1 MGGLWTGRGPGVRW
15 SASST
20 SGEAQARPTPSPAL
34 GVDFFCPGESQL
46 WSPPRPGRGVTPPLG
61 LCRLNPQLGADIMLD
76 EVSDAVLV
84 NALWE
89 TEVYLYEHREQL
101 QKLVQLLL
109 SP

>member
-1 MGGLWTGRGPGVRW
+1 MVSPSFRAVLCSPGPP
-15 SASST
+15 
-20 SGEAQARPTPSPAL
+20 QPKFLSPCRL
-34 GVDFFCPGESQL
+34 GILGDPL
-46 WSPPRPGRGVTPPLG
+46 LSPN
-61 LCRLNPQLGADIMLD
+61 RLNPQLGTDIMLD

-89 TEVYLYEHREQL
+89 TEVYIYEHREEF

>member
-1 MGGLWTGRGPGVRW
+1 MW
-15 SASST
+15 SSVPQPKLLFT
-20 SGEAQARPTPSPAL
+20 SRLVWLILGDPLLLSPN
-34 GVDFFCPGESQL
+34 
-46 WSPPRPGRGVTPPLG
+46 
-61 LCRLNPQLGADIMLD
+61 RLNPQLGSDIMLD

-89 TEVYLYEHREQL
+89 TEVYIYEHREEF

>member
-34 GVDFFCPGESQL
+34 GVDFFCPRRKPALVPTQAR
-46 WSPPRPGRGVTPPLG
+46 PRGDTSSG

-89 TEVYLYEHREQL
+89 TEVYIYEHREQL

>member
-1 MGGLWTGRGPGVRW
+1 MPASPNSCSHPGWCGSFWVTL
-15 SASST
+15 SSFL
-20 SGEAQARPTPSPAL
+20 APN
-34 GVDFFCPGESQL
+34 
-46 WSPPRPGRGVTPPLG
+46 
-61 LCRLNPQLGADIMLD
+61 RLNPQLGSDIMLD

-89 TEVYLYEHREQL
+89 TEVYIYEHREEF

>member
-1 MGGLWTGRGPGVRW
+1 ML
-15 SASST
+15 SSVPQPKLLFT
-20 SGEAQARPTPSPAL
+20 SRLVWLILGDPLLLSPN
-34 GVDFFCPGESQL
+34 
-46 WSPPRPGRGVTPPLG
+46 
-61 LCRLNPQLGADIMLD
+61 RLNPQLGSDIMLD

-89 TEVYLYEHREQL
+89 TEVYIYEHREEF